1 MFDAQSRMR
10 SLPLLAVVL
19 VVVAANAQTQSRSG
33 PPDRSKTGAYALSY
47 RDEVAHRKLLDSAHV
62 SLHTAAF
69 REALRNF
76 APGKA
81 PELRMTWGEF
91 ITATGRVFVA
101 LQLAPPAEGSLRAD
115 AKVIAFGEVRN
126 AASLVLYDF
135 EEPSRIESSKNDVF
149 IERTLLDDVRGATG
163 TFGIA
168 RGGEILAVARTTFD
182 FDAPDNTKPGISPLL
197 VSNNVYNL
205 PQMQKPFDPF
215 AFGGTKVVPKPDH
228 AFRIADEIWLFTE
241 LRNPALG
248 SDKLPKLTATID
260 VEGNGKKMKGQSM
273 PIDAS
278 PLKGVDNHFGLGT
291 TVDLSH
297 LPRGEYKVKLT
308 VRDEISK
315 EAFQREATIR
325 LVE

>member
-1 MFDAQSRMR
+1 MR
-10 SLPLLAVVL
+10 IAPIVLSLAL
-19 VVVAANAQTQSRSG
+19 VAAAANAQTPSRPAG
-33 PPDRSKTGAYALSY
+33 GTNDPADRAKTGAYINAY
-47 RDEVAHRKLLDSAHV
+47 QDEVNHKKELDRVHV
-62 SLHTAAF
+62 ELRTAEF
-69 REALRNF
+69 RRALREYT
-76 APGKA
+76 PGRT
-81 PELRMTWGEF
+81 PELRVNWAEF

-101 LQLAPPAEGSLRAD
+101 LQLAPPPNVALAAD
-115 AKVIAFGEVRN
+115 SKIVTFGEIVN
-126 AASLVLYDF
+126 ESGKTIYDF
-135 EEPSRIESSKNDVF
+135 EEPAKVAASKRDVF
-149 IERTLLDDVRGATG
+149 IERSLLDNVRGATG

-168 RGGEILAVARTTFD
+168 RGRTVLALTRTTFT
-182 FDAPDNTKPGISPLL
+182 FDAPDKTSPGISPLL

-205 PQMQKPFDPF
+205 PQMQKPLDPF
-215 AFGGTKVVPKPDH
+215 AFGGTKVVPKPDR
-228 AFRIADEIWLFTE
+228 AFRADDEIWLFTE

-260 VEGNGKKMKGQSM
+260 VEGNGKKMKGTSM

-278 PLKGVDNHFGLGT
+278 PLKGVENHYGLGT